1 MAKIDTATI
10 EGYEGMTAEEKLAA
24 LEGFD
29 FDLSGYV
36 SKATFDKT
44 ASELADK
51 KKQLRERM
59 TEEEKASEAQNAL
72 QKSYDELLRKLTISE
87 NQAKLIGLGYDESLA
102 TSTAIAMADGDT
114 DKVLEAQ
121 RQHME
126 AYAKKLRA
134 EILKQTPRPEAGG
147 NPEGSPMTLEA
158 FRKMGAEE
166 RLKFAR
172 EHAEEYQE
180 LYGGN

>member
-1 MAKIDTATI
+1 MANIDTASI
-10 EGYEGMTAEEKLAA
+10 EGYESMTAEEKVAA
-24 LEGFD
+24 LEGYD
-29 FDLSGYV
+29 FAGFV

-59 TEEEKASEAQNAL
+59 TDEEKSKEAQTAL
-72 QKSYDELLRKLTISE
+72 QESYDALLRKLTVSE
-87 NQAKLIGLGYDESLA
+87 NKAKLVGLGYEESLA
-102 TSTAIAMADGDT
+102 ESTAIAMADGDT
-114 DKVLEAQ
+114 DKVLAAQ
-121 RQHME
+121 KAHME

-134 EILKQTPRPEAGG
+134 DLLKQTPRPEGG
-147 NPEGSPMTLEA
+147 GDPEGKQMTLDE

-166 RLKFAR
+166 RLKFAHD
-172 EHAEEYQE
+172 HAEEYQT